1 MNYQDFIGFK
11 LNEVINFFKQN
22 KIDYEVVYIDT
33 NKLNYDNLLV
43 TNIKLI
49 NNKVKIYVDRFL
61 LQI

>member
-22 KIDYEVVYIDT
+22 TIDYEVFYIET
-33 NKLNYDNLLV
+33 NKPNYDNLLV

>member
-49 NNKVKIYVDRFL
+49 NYKVKIYVDRFL

>member
-49 NNKVKIYVDRFL
+49 NNKVKIYGDRFL